1 MSDLQN
7 TPRDILDSI
16 VLEIADLEMSGLEIG
31 EIGLNSGINNGE
43 ILDKVVLIARNPQNR
58 ALARLILACALAKT
72 HRPELDIRKPYTEI
86 GTADSFSGRTYDESY
101 ITGFIQKHKLPCNET
116 TAFLTPALRN
126 RSQALTLETNLVGRP
141 PELYHAALQLLDAV
155 ALGHISARA
164 LLFEM
169 ILQLM
174 QIREENKKR
183 MSSLLAQLSDSSAIV
198 ALSSEAILNLL
209 EQHLKLPNSSRLPV
223 LMVAAAYQ
231 TANIGEDVLDLLA
244 HNAAD
249 KQTGGLG
256 DVEVVLT
263 GEDRVVTAYEMKT
276 RRVTREDLDI
286 ALHKFSDRNIDNYIF
301 ITTETID
308 PEVQEY
314 ARALYLQTGGIEVV
328 VLDCIGFMRH
338 YLHFFHRKRSEFLE
352 NYQKLLIA
360 QTDSAVRP
368 ALKEAWLALR
378 FASESSTL
386 E

>member
-7 TPRDILDSI
+7 TPRDLLESI
-16 VLEIADLEMSGLEIG
+16 ILEINGLDTVKVG
-31 EIGLNSGINNGE
+31 SNSGIQDQALLAK
-43 ILDKVVLIARNPQNR
+43 IVIIARNPQNR
-58 ALARLILACALAKT
+58 ALARLILACCLAKI

-86 GTADSFSGRTYDESY
+86 GTPDSFSGRTYDETY
-101 ITGFIQKHKLPCNET
+101 ITAFIQKHKLPCNET

-126 RSQALTLETNLVGRP
+126 RSQALSLETDLVGRP
-141 PELYHAALQLLDAV
+141 PKLYQIALQLLDAV

-169 ILQLM
+169 ILQLIH
-174 QIREENKKR
+174 IREENTKR
-183 MSSLLAQLSDSSAIV
+183 MSSLLSQLNTSSAIV

-231 TANIGEDVLDLLA
+231 TAQMGEEVLDLLA

-263 GEDRVVTAYEMKT
+263 GEDRVVTTYEMKT

-286 ALHKFSDRNIDNYIF
+286 ALHKFSDRNIDNYVF

-308 PEVQEY
+308 PEVQTY
-314 ARALYLQTGGIEVV
+314 ARALYLQTGGTEVV

-378 FASESSTL
+378 FASESSTI

>member
-1 MSDLQN
+1 MSDIQN

-16 VLEIADLEMSGLEIG
+16 ILEISVLDFAESGLNLGVESG
-31 EIGLNSGINNGE
+31 EIRE
-43 ILDKVVLIARNPQNR
+43 KVALIARNPQNR
-58 ALARLILACALAKT
+58 ALARLILSCTLAKT

-101 ITGFIQKHKLPCNET
+101 ITAFIQKHKLPCNET

-126 RSQALTLETNLVGRP
+126 RNQLLNLETNLVGRP
-141 PELYHAALQLLDAV
+141 PELYKAALQLLDAV
-155 ALGHISARA
+155 ALSRISARA
-164 LLFEM
+164 LLCEM
-169 ILQLM
+169 VLQLM
-174 QIREENKKR
+174 HIREENNKR
-183 MSSLLAQLSDSSAIV
+183 MSSLLSQLSGSSSIV

-231 TANIGEDVLDLLA
+231 AAQIGEEVLDLLA

-249 KQTGGLG
+249 KQTGSLG
-256 DVEVVLT
+256 DMEVILR

-286 ALHKFSDRNIDNYIF
+286 ALHKFSNQNSNNHIDNYIF
-301 ITTETID
+301 ITTEAID
-308 PEVQEY
+308 PEVKIY
-314 ARALYLQTGGIEVV
+314 ARALYQQTGGIEVV

-338 YLHFFHRKRSEFLE
+338 YLHFFHRRRSEFLE
-352 NYQKLLIA
+352 NYQKLLIDE
-360 QTDSAVRP
+360 TDSAVRP

-378 FASESSTL
+378 FASESSTI